1 MIDLYSSA
9 TPNGRK
15 ISIMLEEL
23 GVEYNPIFINLEK
36 KEQFSKDF
44 SKISPSNKIPVI
56 VDKNNNQTVFESGAI
71 LLYLA
76 KKYNKFL
83 NEENYW
89 EIIQWVFFQMAYVG
103 PMLGQAHQYLF
114 YNPGK
119 SKFAEEKTKGY
130 AKHIYDILDKRLS
143 EQEYFSSKYSIA
155 DIAIWPWIAR
165 FERHQVDLNNY
176 PNVLRWYLQI
186 SKRPAVIKG
195 YNVVG
200 NFFEIPKP

>member
-15 ISIMLEEL
+15 ISILLEEL
-23 GVEYNPIFINLEK
+23 GVQYKAINIDLEK
-36 KEQFSKDF
+36 KEQFADFF

-56 VDKNNNQTVFESGAI
+56 VDNDKGNTVFESGAI

-76 KKYNKFL
+76 EKYDKFL
-83 NEENYW
+83 NKNCYW
-89 EIIQWVFFQMAYVG
+89 EIVQWLFFQMSYVG

-119 SKFAEEKTKGY
+119 SKFAEEKSKGY
-130 AKHIYDILDKRLS
+130 TKHVYQILDERLS
-143 EQEYFSSKYSIA
+143 SREYIVDEYSIA
-155 DIAIWPWIAR
+155 DISIWPWIAR
-165 FERHQVDLNNY
+165 FERHQINLNEY
-176 PNVLRWYLQI
+176 PNVLRLYLEI
-186 SKRPAVIKG
+186 SNRTAVIKG

-200 NFFEIPKP
+200 DYYEIPTV

>member
-23 GVEYNPIFINLEK
+23 GVQYNVINIDLEK
-36 KEQFSKDF
+36 KEQFSNSF
-44 SKISPSNKIPVI
+44 STISPSNKIPVI
-56 VDKNNNQTVFESGAI
+56 VDNDKGITVFESGAI

-76 KKYNKFL
+76 EKYGKFL
-83 NEENYW
+83 NKNYYW
-89 EIIQWVFFQMAYVG
+89 EIVQWLFFQMSYVG

-119 SKFAEEKTKGY
+119 SKFAEEKSKGY
-130 AKHIYDILDKRLS
+130 TKHVYQILDERLS
-143 EQEYFSSKYSIA
+143 NREYIVDEYSIA
-155 DIAIWPWIAR
+155 DISIWPWIAR
-165 FERHQVDLNNY
+165 FERHQINLNEY
-176 PNVLRWYLQI
+176 TNVLRWYLEI
-186 SKRPAVIKG
+186 SNRTAVIKG

-200 NFFEIPKP
+200 DYYEIPTV